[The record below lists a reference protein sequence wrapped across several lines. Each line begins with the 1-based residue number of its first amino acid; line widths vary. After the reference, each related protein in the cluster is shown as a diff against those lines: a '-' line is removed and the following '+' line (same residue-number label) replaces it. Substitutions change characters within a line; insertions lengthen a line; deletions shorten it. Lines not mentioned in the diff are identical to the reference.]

1 MTGIPGVAGDCLGLP
16 RIWHGQINA
25 PRPARM
31 RPARGVRA
39 GAAPAGLAAGALA
52 VLVAACGASQPP
64 AVPAPASGEPTP
76 AGVTVLHSAPL
87 PPGTVGTAQNCDL
100 LDSLRPS
107 GPLPP
112 PGHMPAGSTMATIF
126 KHKYLRVGVD
136 QTTYLD
142 GYRNPRTGQLE
153 GFDIDV
159 ARQIAQAI
167 FGNPNDIQFK
177 AITQNERIP
186 MIRDGEV
193 DIVADSMTI
202 TCARKKD
209 VAFST
214 DYFNAGEQVLV
225 PSDSTVTGIG
235 DLGGKK
241 VCAAAG
247 TTSIQVIAAEPSHP
261 IPVAVNNWTDCL
273 VMLEQGQVAAIST
286 DNSILAGLEA
296 QDPQTKLVGP
306 LFTSEQHGIAVS
318 LKTPDLVRFVN
329 AVLEQMRT
337 DGEWAKLYKEW
348 FGTRLG
354 PVPPPPAPSYSG

>member
-1 MTGIPGVAGDCLGLP
+1 
-16 RIWHGQINA
+16 
-25 PRPARM
+25 M
-31 RPARGVRA
+31 RPARL
-39 GAAPAGLAAGALA
+39 APVSAIATSLAACALA
-52 VLVAACGASQPP
+52 LLVPACGASQPP
-64 AVPAPASGEPTP
+64 AVTVPAAGEPTP
-76 AGVTVLHSAPL
+76 AGVSVLRSARL
-87 PPGTVGTAQNCDL
+87 PRGTVGTTQNCDPL
-100 LDSLRPS
+100 ASLRPS

-112 PGHMPAGSTMATIF
+112 PGRMPSGSPMAAIA
-126 KHKYLRVGVD
+126 KHGYLRVGVD

-167 FGNPNDIQFK
+167 FGNPDRIQFK
-177 AITQNERIP
+177 AITQNQRIP
-186 MIRDGEV
+186 MIQHGAV

-202 TCARKKD
+202 TCDREKK

-214 DYFNAGEQVLV
+214 DYFDAGEQVLV
-225 PSDSTVTGIG
+225 PTDSTVTGIG
-235 DLGGKK
+235 GLGGKK

-247 TTSIQVIAAEPSHP
+247 TTSIQVIAAQPSHP

-286 DNSILAGLEA
+286 DNSILSGLAA
-296 QDPQTKLVGP
+296 QDPDTKLVGP

-318 LKTPDLVRFVN
+318 LNAPGLVRFVN
-329 AVLEQMRT
+329 AVLERMRT
-337 DGEWAKLYKEW
+337 DGRWTALYKEW

-354 PVPPPPAPSYSG
+354 PVPAPPAPSYRD